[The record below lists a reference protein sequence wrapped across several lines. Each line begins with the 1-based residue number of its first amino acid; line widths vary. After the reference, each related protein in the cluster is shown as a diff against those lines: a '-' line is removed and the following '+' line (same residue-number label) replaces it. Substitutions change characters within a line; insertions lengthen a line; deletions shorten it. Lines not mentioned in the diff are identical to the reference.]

1 MSVRI
6 RGKCYYVSFRWK
18 KNRMDCATS
27 ATNLKEA
34 NRIETAVRT
43 AFNIYR
49 FDHLDS
55 ASLEVALK
63 LFKNKEWKLPPD
75 LQNPEPERRTDF
87 ASGHQRLLRL

>member
-1 MSVRI
+1 MSVRM

-18 KNRMDCATS
+18 KNRMDSATS
-27 ATNLKEA
+27 ATTITEA
-34 NRIETAVRT
+34 KRIEKAVRI

-63 LFKNKEWKLPPD
+63 LFKNKDWKLPHG
-75 LQNPEPERRTDF
+75 LQTPEPEEELT
-87 ASGHQRLLRL
+87 LLRAIKDYIKF